1 MRLRYER
8 LVLELLQWMQRKT
21 KELNDY
27 IFPNTLDGIKLLVL
41 KFNKEYMTLEK
52 PPKYS
57 EKSEIEALF
66 YNINFK
72 LTAQFHPKYVA
83 PDGRTLNDVET
94 AWNKLEKAEHLR
106 DLALKK
112 ELYRQ
117 ELLEQNYAKFNK
129 KSKLREDWLND
140 MMRIISDVNF
150 APNTFEATMERHKAI
165 TMDVTARTNRFTVL
179 EQLAKD
185 LVKEDHCNKDLIK
198 KRIQQIQ
205 STYGQLLDQLEK
217 RKEALTTFAELKL
230 LFQEMENLNNEM
242 TELEVNLPL
251 KTCST
256 N

>member
-1 MRLRYER
+1 MMDVDKMRMKYER
-8 LVLELLQWMQRKT
+8 QVSELLQWMLRKT

-57 EKSEIEALF
+57 EKSELEALF

-106 DLALKK
+106 DIALKK

-129 KSKLREDWLND
+129 KAKLREDWLND
-140 MMRIISDVNF
+140 MIKIVGDIKFV
-150 APNTFEATMERHKAI
+150 PNTFEATLERHKAI
-165 TMDVTARTNRFTVL
+165 SMDVMARADRFTVL

-185 LVKEDHCNKDLIK
+185 LIREDHCSKEIIR

-205 STYGQLLDQLEK
+205 SAYGQLLEQLDK
-217 RKEALTTFAELKL
+217 RKETLTMFSELKL
-230 LFQEMENLNNEM
+230 LFQEMENLHNEM
-242 TELEVNLPL
+242 IDLQV
-251 KTCST
+251 ST
-256 N
+256 AM